1 MFHLLAAV
9 QGPYI
14 VLDFCN
20 CGWGGKVEWSTVETA
35 TKTWSMA
42 EPPRRRCADC
52 KSCKSWLPKGKIQ
65 QNSTFWCQH
74 WKAEKKDCR
83 SKLPH
88 ENKRETAARRCLLVN
103 GVSSSIAWDTVVK
116 TLVIGKEPTILCSAV
131 LTWQS
136 QHSMIFV
143 SYRTRL
149 YTSVCQAVKQ
159 FPNAASERCQ
169 QRAQSPSSQHLSTS
183 VMTSNFA
190 TSKAFADY
198 PADPSKQSPQKSL
211 LVYWALSFRLLDR
224 GKFGHCCEVW
234 HHIMKSRWWSWDFG
248 QETSSQVQP
257 IFHHMPWIASWRSS
271 TAQ

>member
-1 MFHLLAAV
+1 MQIARV
-9 QGPYI
+9 
-14 VLDFCN
+14 
-20 CGWGGKVEWSTVETA
+20 
-35 TKTWSMA
+35 
-42 EPPRRRCADC
+42 
-52 KSCKSWLPKGKIQ
+52 CKSWLPKAKIP
-65 QNSTFWCQH
+65 TFWCQR

-116 TLVIGKEPTILCSAV
+116 TLVIGKQPTILCSAV

-149 YTSVCQAVKQ
+149 YTSVCQAIKQ

-169 QRAQSPSSQHLSTS
+169 QRAQSPSSQQLSTS
-183 VMTSNFA
+183 VMSSNFA

-198 PADPSKQSPQKSL
+198 PADPSKQSPQK
-211 LVYWALSFRLLDR
+211 VFWCTEPWASD
-224 GKFGHCCEVW
+224 C
-234 HHIMKSRWWSWDFG
+234 
-248 QETSSQVQP
+248 
-257 IFHHMPWIASWRSS
+257 
-271 TAQ
+271 